1 MSAGSN
7 NCPICNRHS
16 DRRLS
21 SGLYKCSRCCLVFN
35 AKSKSLSYDR
45 DYFIS
50 EYQGQYGK
58 TYLEDFDNI
67 YSLSKSRLKKIRKF
81 ITADPGELSILDI
94 GSAAGFFLKAA
105 KDSGIKKLKGIEISN
120 FASDYC
126 RKTFNIDVVESPF
139 EKAEIDEKFDII
151 TSWFF
156 IEHLLEPLPALKKIS
171 RMLNDGGVFAMA
183 VPSCFGPMYYFARD
197 EWVKTHPEDHRIDL
211 SPNGAKK
218 ILKDIGFKK
227 VKVIS
232 SGYHPER
239 IVSREN
245 LFFKP
250 FELLYRL
257 FTAITG
263 FSDTIEIYAV
273 KQISRQ

>member
-1 MSAGSN
+1 MKSETI
-7 NCPICNRHS
+7 NCPICSRTSHKQIS
-16 DRRLS
+16 FD
-21 SGLYKCSRCCLVFN
+21 LYRCRKCSLIFN
-35 AKSKSLSYDR
+35 VNCKSLSYDR

-67 YSLSKSRLKKIRKF
+67 YRLSGFRLEKILNFFKAGRYN
-81 ITADPGELSILDI
+81 LSVLDI

-105 KDSGIKKLKGIEISN
+105 KDKGIKRLKGIEISN

-126 RKTFNIDVVESPF
+126 RKNFNIDVIESPF
-139 EKAEIDEKFDII
+139 ERAEINERFDII

-156 IEHLLEPLPALKKIS
+156 IEHLSDPLSAMKRIYE
-171 RMLNDGGVFAMA
+171 MLNDGGVFALA
-183 VPSCFGPMYYFARD
+183 VPSFFGPMFYFDRD
-197 EWVKTHPEDHRIDL
+197 EWIRTHPKDHRIDM
-211 SPNGAKK
+211 SPKGAKR
-218 ILKDIGFKK
+218 ILNDIGFKK
-227 VKVIS
+227 VKVS
-232 SGYHPER
+232 RCGYHPER

-245 LFFKP
+245 FLFKP

-257 FTAITG
+257 YSYITG

-273 KQISRQ
+273 K